1 MLVLQL
7 VSCKGIRGRGSVC
20 GGVITVR
27 GGWDGE
33 IYSVRGALGERGGGL
48 RHGRVGA
55 APGVCGMCI

>member
-27 GGWDGE
+27 VDGMGR
-33 IYSVRGALGERGGGL
+33 YTVLGE
-48 RHGRVGA
+48 H
-55 APGVCGMCI
+55 